1 MDTTVVVDAS
11 VWVSRLIDHD
21 VNHDAS
27 LLWIE
32 RYIAEGGFLVAPAL
46 ILVEVAAAI
55 SRQMGEIDLA
65 KETARNLDSASE
77 MHIVPLDNALVQAA
91 VEVAADLQLRAG
103 DAIYVAVAQQLNI
116 PLVSWDRE
124 QLDRAG
130 SLITTYTPSTYVL

>member
-130 SLITTYTPSTYVL
+130 SLITTYTPSTYVF